1 MIMSGTFGEGRQYRL
16 NVCSSPTADTIHRH
30 HGVVYTGS
38 ADFEIDI
45 HDASGGLSFLFA
57 GVVYDGWPYT
67 ERVGL
72 AASDDPHRGTNVSVR
87 PSEEWLT
94 VARGCRNHCIAAID
108 IVAGNL
114 IMLTEEADGS
124 TQVHDG
130 MFDVVTTAT
139 QGDLDVMLGVAESA
153 ADVGAS
159 HDTHPW
165 DWNAGDY
172 GDEHPAFVAYIFR

>member
-1 MIMSGTFGEGRQYRL
+1 MSGTYGEGRQYRL
-16 NVCSSPTADTIHRH
+16 KVCSSPTADPIHRH

-38 ADFEIDI
+38 ADEEVDI
-45 HDASGGLSFLFA
+45 HDASGGLTFLFA

-72 AASDDPHRGTNVSVR
+72 VASTDPHRGTNVSVR

-94 VARGCRNHCIAAID
+94 VARGNRNHCVAAID
-108 IVAGNL
+108 ISAGNL
-114 IMLTEEADGS
+114 IMLTEAADGA

-130 MFDVVTTAT
+130 MFDAVTTAV
-139 QGDLDVMLGVAESA
+139 QADVNVAVGIAEQA
-153 ADVGAS
+153 ADVAAS

-165 DWNAGDY
+165 DWNVGDY
-172 GDEHPAFVAYIFR
+172 GDEHPAFVAYIYR

>member
-1 MIMSGTFGEGRQYRL
+1 MSGTYGEGRQYRL
-16 NVCSSPTADTIHRH
+16 KVCSSPTADVIHRH

-38 ADFEIDI
+38 ADEEIDI
-45 HDASGGLSFLFA
+45 HNADGGLSFLFA

-72 AASDDPHRGTNVSVR
+72 VASTDPHRGTNVSVR

-94 VARGCRNHCIAAID
+94 VARGNRNHCVAAED
-108 IVAGNL
+108 ISAGNL
-114 IMLTEEADGS
+114 IMLTDEGDGA

-130 MFDVVTTAT
+130 MFSPVTTGT
-139 QGDLDVMLGVAESA
+139 QGELDVMLGVAEWA
-153 ADVGAS
+153 ADVAVS